1 MSQIPIKNYP
11 TVGACGLNCGLCPR
25 HYSKGAS
32 RCPGC
37 AGSSFFTINPGCGFI
52 TCCVKNKGLETCGE
66 CSDSA
71 SCERVRKLFD
81 SAKKGDSFISYKPI
95 PDNYASI
102 RKDGVAEFVRVQNE
116 KETLLQYLLDNYDEG
131 RSKSFYCTSL
141 QLLPLLEL
149 KKAIS
154 TAKAKLVSITDIKE
168 KTKLM
173 RQAISVLADSLK
185 IDLKLRK

>member
-1 MSQIPIKNYP
+1 MNKQPIKKHP

-37 AGSSFFTINPGCGFI
+37 SGPAFFTIHPECAFI
-52 TCCVKNKGLETCGE
+52 TCCVKKHGLETCAVCPE
-66 CSDSA
+66 SA
-71 SCERVRKLFD
+71 GCERVAKLFD

-102 RKDGVAEFVRVQNE
+102 RKNGVAEFVRVQNE

-131 RSKSFYCTSL
+131 RSKSFYCISL
-141 QLLPLLEL
+141 QLLPLPEL
-149 KKAIS
+149 KKAVS
-154 TAKAKLVSITDIKE
+154 TAEAKLASITDIKE